1 MPHSSDI
8 RRQFIDYFVEKCG
21 HTFVPSSPV
30 VPHGDP
36 TLLFANAGMNQF
48 KPYFLGTEQPDYPRA
63 ANTQKCIRA
72 GGKHNDLED
81 VGKDT
86 YHHTFFE
93 MLGNWSFGD
102 YFKAEAID
110 WAWDLLVN
118 VWGIPEDRLHATVF
132 GGDEKDNVPVDEEA
146 EKLWQKYLPPER
158 ITRWGKKDNFWEM
171 GDTGPCGPCSELH
184 VDLTP
189 DKSGGKLVNAD
200 DPRVIEVWNL
210 VFIQYNRETSG
221 KLVSLPAKHVDTG
234 MGFERICAVLQGK
247 TSNYDTDVFTPLF
260 EAIADVTAA
269 RPYSSKLDDPIDM
282 AYRVIADHIRCL
294 TFALTDGA
302 VPSNDGR
309 GYVLRRILRRAVRH
323 GWQTLDTHEPF
334 LHRLVPAVVEHMGDA
349 FPELKKD
356 PQHVADIIKDE
367 EQAFDRTLDRGIAL
381 FDEAYRR
388 AIGRVTVPRNISPDT
403 PALDAE
409 EELDKAI
416 DAFETGK
423 QRVGVGKIAISGED
437 AFKLHDTYGFPL
449 DLTQV
454 MAEERGMTVDVEGF
468 DRLMEEARDI
478 ARAGGG
484 KADVSATLVEI
495 VQKENLPKTEFVGYT
510 QTQLDDAKVI
520 ATYRVGETGYE
531 AADEGELLAV
541 VTDRTPFYAEAG
553 GQVGDVGTIGDF
565 EVSDTVKVG
574 DVYFH
579 LGRGRAPKG
588 TAAMR
593 VAAARRDTIA
603 ANHTSTHILNRALR
617 LHVNKEADQRGSL
630 VDDEKLRFDFSHNS
644 SLTAEQLEQVEQM
657 VNHDIASDLPVYYD
671 YAPQEQARNIKGLR
685 AVFGEKYP
693 PMVRI
698 VSIGVEPKQLLAEPD
713 NDAWANYSIEF
724 CGGTHLAKTGDA
736 EGFTIISEEAVAKGI
751 RRVTALTGSR
761 AHQAEAHGQMLLSR
775 VDALKQADDQHIASG
790 IAELT
795 IAMGEKPVPALMR
808 AKLQAGI
815 ADLQKR
821 AKAFDK
827 QQSRAQS
834 GQVVEQARRIA
845 EQADGDLIVAAIDG
859 ADGNTLRDAM
869 DVIRQKCPDAA
880 LLLGAAADGKCAFI
894 AAVPKPYIEKGLKA
908 GDWVREVAKVA
919 GGGGGGRPDMAQAG
933 GKDPSKLNDAL
944 NTARDFAASKM

>member
-8 RRQFIDYFVEKCG
+8 RRQFIDYFVEKRA

-118 VWGIPEDRLHATVF
+118 VWGLPEDRLHATVF
-132 GGDEKDNVPVDEEA
+132 GGDDNDSVPADEEA
-146 EKLWQKYLPPER
+146 ERLWLKYLPPER
-158 ITRWGKKDNFWEM
+158 VTRWDKKDNFWEM
-171 GDTGPCGPCSELH
+171 GETGPCGPCSELH
-184 VDLTP
+184 IDLTP
-189 DKSGGKLVNAD
+189 DKSGAKLVNGD
-200 DPRVIEVWNL
+200 DARVIEIWNL

-247 TSNYDTDVFTPLF
+247 TSNYDTDVFTPIF
-260 EAIADVTAA
+260 DAIADVTAT
-269 RPYSSKLDDPIDM
+269 RPYSGKLDDPIDM
-282 AYRVIADHIRCL
+282 AYRVIGDHIRMA
-294 TFALTDGA
+294 TFAITDGA
-302 VPSNDGR
+302 TPGANKADA
-309 GYVLRRILRRAVRH
+309 VLRSVIRRAARH
-323 GWQTLDTHEPF
+323 GWQTLDMHEPF
-334 LHRLVPAVVEHMGDA
+334 LHRLVPVVVDHMAEA

-356 PQHVADIIKDE
+356 PQRVADVIKDE
-367 EQAFDRTLDRGIAL
+367 EQAFGRTLDRGIAL
-381 FDEAYRR
+381 FELAASRSVGLSD
-388 AIGRVTVPRNISPDT
+388 RVQVEVRGPDG
-403 PALDAE
+403 E
-409 EELDKAI
+409 V
-416 DAFETGK
+416 K
-423 QRVGVGKIAISGED
+423 QRSGMISAGD
-437 AFKLHDTYGFPL
+437 AFKLHDTFGFPL

-454 MAEERGMTVDVEGF
+454 MAEERGMTVDIAGF
-468 DRLMEEARDI
+468 EKLMDEARDI

-484 KADVSATLVEI
+484 KTDVAATLVEI
-495 VQKENLPKTEFVGYT
+495 VQKEKLPKTEFVGYT
-510 QTQLDDAKVI
+510 HTRLDDAKVI
-520 ATYRVGETGYE
+520 GSFAVSEIGYQPAE
-531 AADEGELLAV
+531 DGELLAV
-541 VTDRTPFYAEAG
+541 ITDRTPFYAEAG

-565 EVSDTVKVG
+565 VVTDTVKVG

-579 LGRGRAPKG
+579 LGHGSAPKG
-588 TAAMR
+588 TTAMR
-593 VAAARRDTIA
+593 VDAKRRDAIMS
-603 ANHTSTHILNRALR
+603 NHTSTHILNRALR
-617 LHVNKEADQRGSL
+617 RYVNKEADQRGSL

-644 SLTAEQLEQVEQM
+644 ALTTEQIEQVEQM
-657 VNHDIASDLPVYYD
+657 VNHDIAADLAVYYD
-671 YAPQEQARNIKGLR
+671 FAPQEDARQIKGLR

-693 PMVRI
+693 PKVRI
-698 VSIGVEPKQLLAEPD
+698 VSIGVEPKELLADPD
-713 NDAWANYSIEF
+713 NDEWAKVSIEF

-775 VDALKQADDQHIASG
+775 ADALKTAGDEHLATG

-795 IAMGEKPVPALMR
+795 IAMGDTPVPALMR
-808 AKLQAGI
+808 AKLQVGI
-815 ADLQKR
+815 AELQKR

-834 GQVVEQARRIA
+834 GQVIEQARKIA
-845 EQADGDLIVAAIDG
+845 DDADGNLIVAAIEG

-880 LLLGAAADGKCAFI
+880 LLLGAASDGKCAFI
-894 AAVPKPYIEKGLKA
+894 ASVPKPLIEKGLKA

-944 NTARDFAASKM
+944 DTAREFAASKI